1 MPLSKHKTIY
11 ISSKDR
17 VSGNKNK
24 FSINLAELLWDLE
37 PDSRDPQISRVD
49 VSVDNLWVPFKK
61 GSGNRQ
67 TRTPKVYLD
76 SNLDP
81 PPIRLLRLKSSIP
94 QSSMTSTGYSDTILQ
109 FPFMEH
115 YKESEP
121 TWDESLRDVSHV
133 SYTPQTDIHNGRFTL
148 LHGPQASLGQA
159 EFSLTDELDRLV
171 NPYKDWYITLTL
183 WCETCPD
190 KSFERKMDRI
200 INALQDTN
208 ERLDTLILLSIM
220 QEQNNFSLPLDIQ
233 RRLDGEQDAAQA
245 AAKAIQTPNEQQ
257 GSRGSRKRTRNERA
271 KPKGRQSMRGTT
283 RPPLQAGS
291 QAQEA

>member
-1 MPLSKHKTIY
+1 MPLNKHKTLY
-11 ISSKDR
+11 ISSRDR
-17 VSGNKNK
+17 IDPSSKVKNK

-67 TRTPKVYLD
+67 TRTPQVFLD
-76 SNLDP
+76 SNLEP

-94 QSSMTSTGYSDTILQ
+94 QSSMSSTGYSNIILT

-133 SYTPQTDIHNGRFTL
+133 SYTAQTDTHNGRFTL

-159 EFSLTDELDRLV
+159 EFWLTDELDRLV
-171 NPYKDWYITLTL
+171 NPFKDWYITLTL
-183 WCETCPD
+183 
-190 KSFERKMDRI
+190 
-200 INALQDTN
+200 
-208 ERLDTLILLSIM
+208 
-220 QEQNNFSLPLDIQ
+220 
-233 RRLDGEQDAAQA
+233 
-245 AAKAIQTPNEQQ
+245 
-257 GSRGSRKRTRNERA
+257 
-271 KPKGRQSMRGTT
+271 
-283 RPPLQAGS
+283 
-291 QAQEA
+291 

>member
-11 ISSKDR
+11 ISSRDR

-67 TRTPKVYLD
+67 TRTPQVFLD
-76 SNLDP
+76 SNLEP

-94 QSSMTSTGYSDTILQ
+94 QSSMTSTGYSNTILQ

-133 SYTPQTDIHNGRFTL
+133 SYTAQTETHNGRFTL

-171 NPYKDWYITLTL
+171 NPFKDWYITLTL

-190 KSFERKMDRI
+190 KSFERKMDRMI
-200 INALQDTN
+200 DALQDNN
-208 ERLDTLILLSIM
+208 ERLDTLILLMLM

-233 RRLDGEQDAAQA
+233 RRINTDHNATK
-245 AAKAIQTPNEQQ
+245 AAKEAIAPQQQ
-257 GSRGSRKRTRNERA
+257 GRRRSRKRTRHEGTQ
-271 KPKGRQSMRGTT
+271 PQGHQGVRGTT

-291 QAQEA
+291 QAEEAQ

>member
-67 TRTPKVYLD
+67 TRTPQVFLD
-76 SNLDP
+76 SNMEP
-81 PPIRLLRLKSSIP
+81 PPIRLLRLKSNIP
-94 QSSMTSTGYSDTILQ
+94 QSSMTSTGYSNTILQ

-133 SYTPQTDIHNGRFTL
+133 SYTAQTDTHNGRFTL

-159 EFSLTDELDRLV
+159 EFALTDELDRLV
-171 NPYKDWYITLTL
+171 NPFKDWYITLTL

-190 KSFERKMDRI
+190 KTFERKMDRMI
-200 INALQDTN
+200 DALQDTN
-208 ERLDTLILLSIM
+208 ERLDTLILLSLM
-220 QEQNNFSLPLDIQ
+220 QEQNNFGIPLDIQ
-233 RRLDGEQDAAQA
+233 RRIDTQQNAAQA
-245 AAKAIQTPNEQQ
+245 AAKATTTQQQ
-257 GSRGSRKRTRNERA
+257 GSRRSRKRPRNERA
-271 KPKGRQSMRGTT
+271 QPEGRQSVRGAT
-283 RPPLQAGS
+283 RPPLQAGG
-291 QAQEA
+291 QTQEA